1 VRDRDPAALEGG
13 GRDRQK
19 QLAGLFVV
27 LGAAVVFGPLLWL
40 LERWLEA
47 VARDPAS
54 AWGAPWLGEQLSA
67 HPYLTVGALLI
78 FVTLSSGL
86 VMLMLL
92 GVCKWLAARLTD
104 RARSD

>member
-1 VRDRDPAALEGG
+1 VKDRDPATRKGG
-13 GRDRQK
+13 GRDRQE

-27 LGAAVVFGPLLWL
+27 LGAAAVFGPHLWL
-40 LERWLEA
+40 LERWREA

-67 HPYLTVGALLI
+67 HLYLTVVALLI

-92 GVCKWLAARLTD
+92 GVSKWLAGQLTD

>member
-1 VRDRDPAALEGG
+1 VKDRDPTTLKGG
-13 GRDRQK
+13 GRNRQK

-27 LGAAVVFGPLLWL
+27 LGGAVVFGPLLWL
-40 LERWLEA
+40 LERWREA

-54 AWGAPWLGEQLSA
+54 AWGAPWLGDQLSA
-67 HPYLTVGALLI
+67 HPYLTVGALLL

-92 GVCKWLAARLTD
+92 GVSKWLATRLAD
-104 RARSD
+104 RA

>member
-1 VRDRDPAALEGG
+1 VKDRGPKILKGG

-40 LERWLEA
+40 LERWQEA

-54 AWGAPWLGEQLSA
+54 AWSAPWLGEQLSA
-67 HPYLTVGALLI
+67 HPYLTVGVLLL
-78 FVTLSSGL
+78 FVALSSGL
-86 VMLMLL
+86 VVLMLL
-92 GVCKWLAARLTD
+92 GVSKWLAARLTD
-104 RARSD
+104 RA